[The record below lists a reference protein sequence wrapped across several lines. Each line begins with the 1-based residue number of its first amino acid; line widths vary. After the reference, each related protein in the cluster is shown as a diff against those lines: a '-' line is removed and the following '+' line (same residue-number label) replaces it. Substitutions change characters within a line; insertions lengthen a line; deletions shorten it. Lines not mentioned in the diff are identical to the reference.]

1 MKEYIEAKIK
11 FLRKDFKMKLT
22 AEELAYMRSLKTEI
36 QVDQYARTL
45 FQIKL

>member
-1 MKEYIEAKIK
+1 MWEYIENKIN
-11 FLRKDFKMKLT
+11 FLRKEFKMQLT

-45 FQIKL
+45 FKTKL